1 MNPSVVIVDANR
13 IFSAMAKTRSAIR
26 KIIITG
32 EYNFTTPSF
41 AFVELF
47 THKEK
52 LLKATELD
60 NDELVELLSLT
71 LEHIT
76 FLSSKTISLRSL
88 IAGYVLC
95 KDVDPKDFLYVAL
108 TLELDGQLWTGDL
121 ELKNG
126 LIAKG
131 FDRFFEP

>member
-13 IFSAMAKTRSAIR
+13 IFSAMAKTNSAIR

-41 AFVELF
+41 AFVELL

-52 LLKATELD
+52 LLKATEFD
-60 NDELVELLSLT
+60 NNELVELRSLT
-71 LEHIT
+71 IEHIT
-76 FLSSKTISLRSL
+76 FLSSKTISLRNL

-95 KDVDPKDFLYVAL
+95 KDVDPKGFLYVAL
-108 TLELDGQLWTGDL
+108 TLELDG
-121 ELKNG
+121 
-126 LIAKG
+126 
-131 FDRFFEP
+131 